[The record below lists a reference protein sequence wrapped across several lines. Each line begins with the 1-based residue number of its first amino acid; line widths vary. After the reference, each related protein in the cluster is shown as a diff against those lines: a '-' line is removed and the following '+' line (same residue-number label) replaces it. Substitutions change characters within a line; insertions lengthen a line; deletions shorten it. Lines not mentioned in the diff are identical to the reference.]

1 MQTNCSIVSLIYMN
15 TLALWHIRAITKH
28 TRLTYL
34 VISALLVLST
44 QLSLANNNLP
54 DIGGP
59 GSAELSISKEIE
71 LGEILIK
78 EVRGNLPVSNDP
90 ELSQYIHSLGTR
102 ITTAGINSNFPFTF
116 ILIQNSDVNAFA
128 LPGGIVAINSGLLT
142 LSQQES
148 EVASVFAHEIAHVT
162 QRHIARNFAKT
173 KSFSVISAIALLG
186 SIVAVAYGG
195 GELGQAALITTQSG
209 LQERQLA
216 YTRSFEQE
224 ADRVGMQFLVSANID
239 PQGMPAFFE
248 RLHQHTQL
256 NRGKIPEFLS
266 SHPLTTNRISESKT
280 RANQYSGT
288 FTSNTIHFDYAKARA
303 IALTNNPGQLADH
316 FRKKSNSSTPLS
328 DTEKYSYA
336 LALSRSGKN
345 QQALIKLND
354 ITLNADNE
362 LTIKLAKAQILIV
375 DAQHQKAEDSLKTLE
390 QIYPSNR
397 SVIYYLATAM
407 IENGKA
413 SLALQKLNQLNNT
426 KPENPAFF
434 KLQARA
440 ASKANL
446 PWRSHESLSDYYAA
460 HGQYGTAMEQI
471 QLSLRA
477 PGIDSN
483 SKARV
488 EAKRTQLRDAR
499 KRRDNFK

>member
-1 MQTNCSIVSLIYMN
+1 MN
-15 TLALWHIRAITKH
+15 FPLLRHIRANTPLKH
-28 TRLTYL
+28 SAIF
-34 VISALLVLST
+34 VISALLIINT
-44 QLSLANNNLP
+44 QLSHANNNLP

-90 ELSQYIHSLGTR
+90 ELVQYVHSLGTR

-116 ILIQNSDVNAFA
+116 ILIQNPDINAFA
-128 LPGGIVAINSGLLT
+128 LPGGIVAINTGLLT

-162 QRHIARNFAKT
+162 QRHIARNFANA
-173 KSFSVISAIALLG
+173 KSFSVLSAIALLG

-195 GELGQAALITTQSG
+195 GELGQAALITTQSS

-224 ADRVGMQFLVSANID
+224 ADRVGMQLLVSANID

-248 RLHQHTQL
+248 RLNKHTQL
-256 NRGKIPEFLS
+256 NRGQIPEFLS

-280 RANQYSGT
+280 RANQYSGS

-303 IALTNNPGQLADH
+303 IALTNNPGQLVDH
-316 FRKKSNSSTPLS
+316 YRKKSNSSTPLS
-328 DTEKYSYA
+328 DTETYTYA
-336 LALSRSGKN
+336 LALSRAGKN
-345 QQALIKLND
+345 QQALKKLNN

-362 LTIKLAKAQILIV
+362 LTIKLAKAQILIG
-375 DAQHQKAEDSLKTLE
+375 DAQYQKAENSLKTLE
-390 QIYPSNR
+390 QIYPSNA
-397 SVIYYLATAM
+397 SVIYYLATAL
-407 IENGKA
+407 IETNKA
-413 SLALQKLNQLNNT
+413 PLALQKLSQLNNT
-426 KPENPAFF
+426 KPENPAFY
-434 KLQARA
+434 KLQAKA

-460 HGQYGTAMEQI
+460 HGQYGTAMEQV

-488 EAKRTQLRDAR
+488 EAKRTQLRNAR